1 MFLLITLSILYY
13 VVNNYKEISV
23 SYLFGYKSIE
33 VSMHLIKKYILLFVN
48 SWEILKEYSYLGI
61 SSSEEID
68 GKENMMKLLMKYKL
82 K

>member
-1 MFLLITLSILYY
+1 
-13 VVNNYKEISV
+13 
-23 SYLFGYKSIE
+23 
-33 VSMHLIKKYILLFVN
+33 MHLIKKYILLFVN